1 MTVGFDDLSSTR
13 RVPDRD
19 VRKNIKPIYSITS
32 FGDGYE
38 SRVSIGTDGR
48 EESYDI
54 TFNNRPI
61 DEIVAIAGFFE
72 NRAKDKTFDFTVP
85 DSSLPA
91 GEKDIVVYCDN
102 YTTTYYNDEVGSIAA
117 KLVRVYELV
126 SGTAVVNITTASFN
140 MNEGQTRTVN
150 VSTSERGPELLYWTL
165 DSATTADFTAVSG
178 SFSTSGT
185 TTLATGS
192 FDIQTLEDL
201 TTEGPENFNI
211 SVRSGSTG
219 GPVLDQIIVTVQD
232 TSTGPESFQWEDSG
246 GASLATEYVL
256 QQNSVTLYVG
266 VENYDPANPLYWTF
280 LGYESSQYSPSTG
293 QINLTGT
300 FASSTGSITL
310 NAPAT
315 SVDIEDVIYLR
326 KDSISGPIVDQ
337 ITLFTLVSSGAEIT
351 DSAYSAVDSVSIG
364 PNESPQY
371 EVTVYFKGTLFP
383 IEQIYWTI
391 DGAVAGVDFDQVQG
405 SFLPTGN
412 DNFNFGQFTITKPVP
427 SPEVVEFYT
436 LRIRRTGFT
445 GEILDTVD
453 LVVETTG
460 LLQRS
465 TSDSVDLSALDFITT
480 KNVSIVRYA
489 YIPFLFTESVSMNS
503 DFVTTQNVEI
513 SFAELG
519 LKRITESVAID
530 AELTDSSLVDVSR
543 NSYSATEPTE
553 SVDQGNFSS
562 TSIIEITRT

>member
-185 TTLATGS
+185 TTLSTGS

-201 TTEGPENFNI
+201 TTEGPEDFNI

-232 TSTGPESFQWEDSG
+232 TSTGPEAFQWEDSG

-256 QQNSVTLYVG
+256 QQNSVTLFVG
-266 VENYDPANPLYWTF
+266 VENYDPVNPLYWTF

-337 ITLFTLVSSGAEIT
+337 VTLFTLVSAGAEIT
-351 DSAYSAVDSVSIG
+351 ESAYNAVDSVSIG

-405 SFLPTGN
+405 SFLPTGD

-480 KNVSIVRYA
+480 KNVSIARYA
-489 YIPFLFTESVSMNS
+489 YIPFLFAESVSMNS
-503 DFVTTQNVEI
+503 DFVTTQNIEI
-513 SFAELG
+513 SFADFG

-543 NSYSATEPTE
+543 NSYSATEPAE

>member
-126 SGTAVVNITTASFN
+126 SGTVSVNITTPSFN
-140 MNEGQTRTVN
+140 MNEGQTRTIN
-150 VSTSERGPELLYWTL
+150 VSTSERGPELLYWTI

-178 SFSTSGT
+178 SFTTSGT
-185 TTLATGS
+185 TTLSTGS

-201 TTEGPENFNI
+201 TTEGPEDFNI

-219 GPVLDQIIVTVQD
+219 GPILDQIVVTVQD
-232 TSTGPESFQWEDSG
+232 TSTGPEFFQWQDSG
-246 GASLATEYVL
+246 GASLATGYVL
-256 QQNSVTLYVG
+256 QQDSITLFVG
-266 VENYDPANPLYWTF
+266 VQNYDPANPLYWTF
-280 LGYESSQYSPSTG
+280 LGPATTEYSPSTG

-315 SVDIEDVIYLR
+315 SVDLEDIIYLR

-337 ITLFTLVSSGAEIT
+337 VTLFTLESSGAAIT
-351 DSAYSAVDSVSIG
+351 DSAYNSVDSVSLG

-383 IEQIYWTI
+383 IEQIY
-391 DGAVAGVDFDQVQG
+391 
-405 SFLPTGN
+405 
-412 DNFNFGQFTITKPVP
+412 
-427 SPEVVEFYT
+427 
-436 LRIRRTGFT
+436 
-445 GEILDTVD
+445 
-453 LVVETTG
+453 
-460 LLQRS
+460 
-465 TSDSVDLSALDFITT
+465 
-480 KNVSIVRYA
+480 
-489 YIPFLFTESVSMNS
+489 
-503 DFVTTQNVEI
+503 
-513 SFAELG
+513 
-519 LKRITESVAID
+519 
-530 AELTDSSLVDVSR
+530 
-543 NSYSATEPTE
+543 
-553 SVDQGNFSS
+553 
-562 TSIIEITRT
+562 